1 MNNFLKKYREGIAI
15 LIYAVLVGCVVY
27 FVVMPLKAEITNR
40 RDGLQEEI
48 SNKEG
53 KQKKILEIPKIKDQ
67 YVTVKNESKDMD
79 VLLKRDDAVILMERL
94 EKLAEETG
102 NEIKIGV
109 LDNDPNG
116 KISAAAKSKVKSD
129 KNKEP
134 AKTIVDQIP
143 TDTDL
148 LEIKISLVGNF
159 NDILKFIDRLANMEY
174 YFDIIGIKIKKNDTK
189 TTVESPL
196 AVPDP
201 FAAKQT
207 GQKAADPNKLIGELD
222 TVFYL
227 KK

>member
-159 NDILKFIDRLANMEY
+159 NDIVKFIDRLENMEY
-174 YFDIIGIKIKKNDTK
+174 YSDIIGIEIKKNDTK

>member
-1 MNNFLKKYREGIAI
+1 MNNFLKKYRETIAI
-15 LIYAVLVGCVVY
+15 LVYAALIGSVVY
-27 FVVMPLKAEITNR
+27 FVVLPLKREITNR

-53 KQKKILEIPKIKDQ
+53 KQKKILEIPKIKEQ
-67 YVTVKNESKDMD
+67 YLTVQSESKDME

-94 EKLAEETG
+94 EKLADETG

-116 KISAAAKSKVKSD
+116 KIAAAAKSKAKTD

-148 LEIKISLVGNF
+148 LEIKISLIGNF
-159 NDILKFIDRLANMEY
+159 NDIVKFVDRLENMEY
-174 YFDIIGIKIKKNDTK
+174 YSDIIGIEIKKNDTK

-207 GQKAADPNKLIGELD
+207 EQKAADPNKLIGELD

>member
-1 MNNFLKKYREGIAI
+1 MGIT
-15 LIYAVLVGCVVY
+15 IYAVLIGSIVY
-27 FVVMPLKAEITNR
+27 FFVLPLKAEITNR

-53 KQKKILEIPKIKDQ
+53 KQKKILEIPKIKEQ
-67 YVTVKNESKDMD
+67 FLTVQNESKDMD
-79 VLLKRDDAVILMERL
+79 VLLKRDDAVVLMEKL

-116 KISAAAKSKVKSD
+116 KIAAAAKSKAKTD
-129 KNKEP
+129 KNKAKEP
-134 AKTIVDQIP
+134 AKTIIDQLP

-148 LEIKISLVGNF
+148 LEIKISLVGKF
-159 NDILKFIDRLANMEY
+159 NDILKFINRLENMEY
-174 YFDIIGIKIKKNDTK
+174 YSDIIGIEIKKNEVK
-189 TTVESPL
+189 NKNAESPL
-196 AVPDP
+196 AVPNP
-201 FAAKQT
+201 FAPRKT
-207 GQKAADPNKLIGELD
+207 DKVVDPTKLIGELD

>member
-1 MNNFLKKYREGIAI
+1 MNNFLKKYREAIAI
-15 LIYAVLVGCVVY
+15 LVYAALIGSVVY
-27 FVVMPLKAEITNR
+27 FVVAPLKREITNR

-53 KQKKILEIPKIKDQ
+53 KQKKILEIPKIKEQ
-67 YVTVKNESKDMD
+67 FLTVQSESKDME

-94 EKLAEETG
+94 EKLADETG

-109 LDNDPNG
+109 LDNDSNG
-116 KISAAAKSKVKSD
+116 KIAAAAKSKAKTD

-148 LEIKISLVGNF
+148 LEIKISLIGNF
-159 NDILKFIDRLANMEY
+159 NDIVKFIERLENMEY
-174 YFDIIGIKIKKNDTK
+174 YSDIIGIEIKKNDTK
-189 TTVESPL
+189 NTVESPL

-201 FAAKQT
+201 FATKQT
-207 GQKAADPNKLIGELD
+207 EQKVADPNKLIGELD